1 MLTIN
6 ACRKLLPKSYES
18 KSDKEIE
25 LMRNQYYQMAAFMF
39 DVWHDAKHRPVL
51 VVVSMQITY
60 RFAFSTYP
68 LKPSLACAEG

>member
-6 ACRKLLPKSYES
+6 ACRKLLPKSYAS

-39 DVWHDAKHRPVL
+39 DVWHERKKPPVL
-51 VVVSMQITY
+51 ISVSIEIIYT
-60 RFAFSTYP
+60 FAIVGND
-68 LKPSLACAEG
+68 SLACAER

>member
-1 MLTIN
+1 MLTIK

-39 DVWHDAKHRPVL
+39 DVWHEAKRHPVL
-51 VVVSMQITY
+51 VVVSIEITY
-60 RFAFSTYP
+60 RLTYP
-68 LKPSLACAEG
+68 LNPSLACAEG

>member
-1 MLTIN
+1 MLTIK

-60 RFAFSTYP
+60 RATILTYP
-68 LKPSLACAEG
+68 LSPSLACAKG

>member
-18 KSDKEIE
+18 KSDKEVE

-60 RFAFSTYP
+60 RAKILTYP
-68 LKPSLACAEG
+68 LSSSLACIEG

>member
-6 ACRKLLPKSYES
+6 ACRKLLPKSYAS

-39 DVWHDAKHRPVL
+39 DVWHERKKQL
-51 VVVSMQITY
+51 VVVKVSIEITY
-60 RFAFSTYP
+60 RFSIVGNDR
-68 LKPSLACAEG
+68 LACPEG

>member
-6 ACRKLLPKSYES
+6 ACRKLLPKSYAS

-39 DVWHDAKHRPVL
+39 DVWHERKKRS
-51 VVVSMQITY
+51 VVVKVSIEITY
-60 RFAFSTYP
+60 RFSIVGNDR
-68 LKPSLACAEG
+68 LACAEG

>member
-1 MLTIN
+1 MLTIK

-39 DVWHDAKHRPVL
+39 DVWHDAKKQPEL
-51 VVVSMQITY
+51 VVVSIAITY
-60 RFAFSTYP
+60 RSTISIYP
-68 LKPSLACAEG
+68 LNPSLACAEG

>member
-6 ACRKLLPKSYES
+6 ACRKLLPKSYAS

-39 DVWHDAKHRPVL
+39 DVWHERKRH
-51 VVVSMQITY
+51 VVWVKVSIEITY
-60 RFAFSTYP
+60 RFSIVGNN
-68 LKPSLACAEG
+68 SLACPEG

>member
-6 ACRKLLPKSYES
+6 ACRKLLPRSYEH

-39 DVWHDAKHRPVL
+39 DVWHDAKKRPVL
-51 VVVSMQITY
+51 VVVSIAITY
-60 RFAFSTYP
+60 RSTISTYP
-68 LKPSLACAEG
+68 LSPSLACAEG

>member
-6 ACRKLLPKSYES
+6 ACRKLLPKSYAS

-39 DVWHDAKHRPVL
+39 DVWHERKRHL
-51 VVVSMQITY
+51 VVVKVSIEITY
-60 RFAFSTYP
+60 RFSIVGNDR
-68 LKPSLACAEG
+68 LACPEG

>member
-6 ACRKLLPKSYES
+6 ACRKLLPKSYAS

-39 DVWHDAKHRPVL
+39 DVWHERKKRPV
-51 VVVSMQITY
+51 VIKVSVEITY
-60 RFAFSTYP
+60 RFSTVGNNR
-68 LKPSLACAEG
+68 LACAER

>member
-6 ACRKLLPKSYES
+6 ACRKLLPKSYER

-39 DVWHDAKHRPVL
+39 DVWHNAKHRPVL

-60 RFAFSTYP
+60 RTTIFSYP
-68 LKPSLACAEG
+68 LSPSLACAEG